1 MSAKTRDRPCG
12 YPRRVHRRLHVL
24 VGPLLSVISLAGC
37 TSSSGSAATTATA
50 ATAAVTSSV
59 GPGGPVDCAAAKT
72 ALGASIVNWQMVA
85 QLGTETD
92 VSKWAART
100 NVVGSLSSFGSQ
112 LDALQA
118 QVGTSAGVAAAI
130 QFMRGAHTIVQRGL
144 AGDATAPNTLAS
156 YLGTDVTGT
165 LNRPTPIGQAV
176 AAAGC

>member
-1 MSAKTRDRPCG
+1 M
-12 YPRRVHRRLHVL
+12 
-24 VGPLLSVISLAGC
+24 VGLGGC
-37 TSSSGSAATTATA
+37 SSSSGSTATTTATTATA
-50 ATAAVTSSV
+50 AVSSSIA
-59 GPGGPVDCAAAKT
+59 PGGPVDCTAAKT
-72 ALGASIVNWQMVA
+72 ALGASIVNWQMVT

-92 VSKWAART
+92 VTKWAART
-100 NVVGSLSSFGSQ
+100 NVVSSLGSFGSQ
-112 LDALQA
+112 LDVLQA

-156 YLGTDVTGT
+156 YLGSDVTGT